1 MEVNSFY
8 SITDAR
14 EHLVRDGLEHIAQY
28 GNRQVLAKDLYLVAL
43 LTRNIGDINKGYV
56 HTDISYVLGLLT
68 IDEAVAVTIAKVAVQ
83 TISIANRYGSDDGVA
98 IELALATIA
107 HRLALGHI
115 AHLQDGGLKGAYGV
129 ENAVV
134 ARINTI
140 EAEA

>member
-14 EHLVRDGLEHIAQY
+14 EHLVWDGLEHIAQY
-28 GNRQVLAKDLYLVAL
+28 GNRQVLAEDLYLVAL
-43 LTRNIGDINKGYV
+43 LTRDIGDINKGYV

-68 IDEAVAVTIAKVAVQ
+68 IDETVAVTIAKVAIQ
-83 TISIANRYGSDDGVA
+83 TVSIANRYGSNDGVA
-98 IELALATIA
+98 IELALATVA
-107 HRLALGHI
+107 HSLALGNI

-129 ENAVV
+129 EDAVV

-140 EAEA
+140 EAKA

>member
-8 SITDAR
+8 SITDAG
-14 EHLVRDGLEHIAQY
+14 EDLVGDGFEHIAQDC
-28 GNRQVLAKDLYLVAL
+28 NWQMFAKDFYLVAL
-43 LTRNIGDINKGYV
+43 LTRDIGDINQGYI
-56 HTDISYVLGLLT
+56 HTDISYVLSLLT
-68 IDEAVAVTIAKVAVQ
+68 IDEAIAMTIAKVAIQ

-98 IELALATIA
+98 IELALATVA

-115 AHLQDGGLKGAYGV
+115 AHLQDGGLKGANGV
-129 ENAVV
+129 EDAIV